1 MLRRMVVR
9 LRKQSGMRVKEL
21 ATVSGAVPSKGR
33 WSRIRKRFVSGWS
46 RTIAAYAA
54 RLPRKGR

>member
-46 RTIAAYAA
+46 RTIAAYAP
-54 RLPRKGR
+54 RLL

>member
-1 MLRRMVVR
+1 MLRRTVR
-9 LRKQSGMRVKEL
+9 RSKQSGMRVKEL

-33 WSRIRKRFVSGWS
+33 WSKIRKRSVRGWS
-46 RTIAAYAA
+46 RTIAAYAP